1 MAIWS
6 SAIACTDNLVAA
18 FQMLC
23 VKTKDGKEQ
32 AVPLTQRRFRNQM
45 QSANDCERPLLLA
58 V

>member
-1 MAIWS
+1 
-6 SAIACTDNLVAA
+6 
-18 FQMLC
+18 MLC